1 MGEDERIIRRA
12 WRRTAL
18 VVSIAAVAGAVA
30 GWATSRDEDG
40 WTVALAICTCVAVL
54 VGMAGMLSLLP
65 ATARASSIITQATE
79 DLTRARR
86 KVIKGA
92 IRSGVPLADDAG
104 PELQHRA
111 LTLARG
117 TAAFNGIFVGQGLLL
132 FAMVAA
138 PHFARVLSGGGGGVV
153 FSRIF
158 LALFVI
164 EMVFVAPLL
173 VVRGRRARRYA
184 DAATAENERRTD
196 TPVAVA

>member
-1 MGEDERIIRRA
+1 MGEDEQIIRRA

-18 VVSIAAVAGAVA
+18 VVAIAAVAGAVA

-54 VGMAGMLSLLP
+54 VGLAGMLSLLP

-79 DLTRARR
+79 DLTRDRR
-86 KVIKGA
+86 KIIKGA
-92 IRSGVPLADDAG
+92 IRSGVPLEEDAG

-117 TAAFNGIFVGQGLLL
+117 TAAFNGLILVQNLML
-132 FAMVAA
+132 FAGAAA
-138 PHFARVLSGGGGGVV
+138 PQFARVVTGNGNAII
-153 FSRIF
+153 SRIF

-164 EMVFVAPLL
+164 EMVFVVPLL

-196 TPVAVA
+196 TPVSVV

>member
-1 MGEDERIIRRA
+1 VGEDERIIRRA

-18 VVSIAAVAGAVA
+18 VVAIAAVAGAVA

-54 VGMAGMLSLLP
+54 VGLAGMLSLLP

-79 DLTRARR
+79 DLTRDRR
-86 KVIKGA
+86 KIIKGA

-111 LTLARG
+111 LTLARA
-117 TAAFNGIFVGQGLLL
+117 TAAFNGLILVQNLLL
-132 FAMVAA
+132 FAGAAA
-138 PHFARVLSGGGGGVV
+138 PQFARVVTGDGNAII
-153 FSRIF
+153 SRIF

-164 EMVFVAPLL
+164 EMVFVVPLL
-173 VVRGRRARRYA
+173 VVRGRRAQRYA
-184 DAATAENERRTD
+184 DAATADNESRTT
-196 TPVAVA
+196 TPILPA

>member
-18 VVSIAAVAGAVA
+18 VVAIAAVAGAVA

-54 VGMAGMLSLLP
+54 VGLAGMLSLLP
-65 ATARASSIITQATE
+65 TTARASSIITQATE
-79 DLTRARR
+79 GLTRDRR
-86 KVIKGA
+86 KIIKGA
-92 IRSGVPLADDAG
+92 IRSGVPLAEDAG
-104 PELQHRA
+104 SELQHRA

-117 TAAFNGIFVGQGLLL
+117 TAMFNGIFLGQGLLL
-132 FAMVAA
+132 FATVAA
-138 PHFARVLSGGGGGVV
+138 PHFARVLSGGGDVV

-158 LALFVI
+158 LALFVV

-184 DAATAENERRTD
+184 DAATADNERRTD

>member
-1 MGEDERIIRRA
+1 MGEDEQIIRRA

-18 VVSIAAVAGAVA
+18 VVAIAAVAGAVA

-54 VGMAGMLSLLP
+54 VGLAGMLSLLP

-79 DLTRARR
+79 DLTRDRR
-86 KVIKGA
+86 KIIKGA
-92 IRSGVPLADDAG
+92 IRSGVPLKEDAG

-117 TAAFNGIFVGQGLLL
+117 TAMFNGIFLGQGLLL

-138 PHFARVLSGGGGGVV
+138 PHFARVLSGGGDVV
-153 FSRIF
+153 FSRII
-158 LALFVI
+158 LALFVV
-164 EMVFVAPLL
+164 EMVFVVPLL
-173 VVRGRRARRYA
+173 VVRGRRARCYA

-196 TPVAVA
+196 TPVSVV

>member
-1 MGEDERIIRRA
+1 VGEDERIVRRA

-18 VVSIAAVAGAVA
+18 VVAIAAVAGAVE
-30 GWATSRDEDG
+30 GWATSRDEGG

-54 VGMAGMLSLLP
+54 VGMAGILSLLP
-65 ATARASSIITQATE
+65 ATARASSTMTQATE
-79 DLTRARR
+79 GLTRDRR

-92 IRSGVPLADDAG
+92 IRSGVPLAEDAG

-117 TAAFNGIFVGQGLLL
+117 TAMFNGIFLGQGLLL

-138 PHFARVLSGGGGGVV
+138 PHFARVLSGGGDVV
-153 FSRIF
+153 FSRII
-158 LALFVI
+158 LALFVV
-164 EMVFVAPLL
+164 EMVFVVPLL

-184 DAATAENERRTD
+184 DAATAENDRRAT
-196 TPVAVA
+196 TPIPLA

>member
-40 WTVALAICTCVAVL
+40 WTVALAIFTCVAVL

-65 ATARASSIITQATE
+65 ATARASSTMTQATE
-79 DLTRARR
+79 GLTRDRR

-92 IRSGVPLADDAG
+92 IRSGVPLAEDAG

-117 TAAFNGIFVGQGLLL
+117 TAMFNGIFLGQGLLL

-138 PHFARVLSGGGGGVV
+138 PHFARVLSGGGDVV
-153 FSRIF
+153 FSRII
-158 LALFVI
+158 LALFVV
-164 EMVFVAPLL
+164 EMVFVAPLV
-173 VVRGRRARRYA
+173 VVRGRRARQYA
-184 DAATAENERRTD
+184 DAATAANERRTD
-196 TPVAVA
+196 SPVSVV

>member
-30 GWATSRDEDG
+30 GWATSRDEGG

-65 ATARASSIITQATE
+65 ATARASSTMTQATE
-79 DLTRARR
+79 GLTGDRR
-86 KVIKGA
+86 RIIKGA
-92 IRSGVPLADDAG
+92 IRSGVTLAEDAG

-117 TAAFNGIFVGQGLLL
+117 TAMFNGIFLGQSLLL

-138 PHFARVLSGGGGGVV
+138 PHFARVLSGGGNVV

-164 EMVFVAPLL
+164 EVVFVAPLL

-184 DAATAENERRTD
+184 DAATADNDRRTT
-196 TPVAVA
+196 TPIPLA

>member
-40 WTVALAICTCVAVL
+40 WTVALAICTCVAAL

-79 DLTRARR
+79 DLTRDRR
-86 KVIKGA
+86 RIIKGA

-111 LTLARG
+111 LTVARR
-117 TAAFNGIFVGQGLLL
+117 TAAFNGLILVQNLLL
-132 FAMVAA
+132 FATVAA
-138 PHFARVLSGGGGGVV
+138 PHFARVISGGGGVV

-158 LALFVI
+158 LALFVV
-164 EMVFVAPLL
+164 EMVFVAPLV

-184 DAATAENERRTD
+184 DAATADNERRTD
-196 TPVAVA
+196 SPVSVV

>member
-18 VVSIAAVAGAVA
+18 VVSIAAVAGVVA
-30 GWATSRDEDG
+30 GWATSRHEDG
-40 WTVALAICTCVAVL
+40 WTVALAIFTCVAVL

-65 ATARASSIITQATE
+65 TSARASSIITQATE
-79 DLTRARR
+79 DLTRDRR
-86 KVIKGA
+86 KIITSA

-117 TAAFNGIFVGQGLLL
+117 TAMFNGIFLGQGLLL
-132 FAMVAA
+132 FTTVAA
-138 PHFARVLSGGGGGVV
+138 PQLARVVSDGGVV
-153 FSRIF
+153 FSRIV

-164 EMVFVAPLL
+164 EVVFVAPLL

-184 DAATAENERRTD
+184 EATAAENERRAPA
-196 TPVAVA
+196 PVSVA

>member
-18 VVSIAAVAGAVA
+18 VVAIAAVAGAVA

-54 VGMAGMLSLLP
+54 VGMAGILSLLP
-65 ATARASSIITQATE
+65 ATARASSTMTQATE
-79 DLTRARR
+79 GLTRDRR
-86 KVIKGA
+86 KIVKGA

-117 TAAFNGIFVGQGLLL
+117 TAMFNGIFLGQGLLL

-138 PHFARVLSGGGGGVV
+138 PHFARVLSGGGDVV
-153 FSRIF
+153 FSRII
-158 LALFVI
+158 LALFVV
-164 EMVFVAPLL
+164 ESVFVAPLV

>member
-1 MGEDERIIRRA
+1 VGEDERIIRRA

-18 VVSIAAVAGAVA
+18 VVAIAAVAGAVA

-79 DLTRARR
+79 DLTRDRR
-86 KVIKGA
+86 RIIKGA

-111 LTLARG
+111 LTVARG
-117 TAAFNGIFVGQGLLL
+117 TAAFNGLILVQNLLL
-132 FAMVAA
+132 FAGAAA
-138 PHFARVLSGGGGGVV
+138 PQFARVVTGDGNAII
-153 FSRIF
+153 SRIF

-173 VVRGRRARRYA
+173 VARGRRARRYA
-184 DAATAENERRTD
+184 DAATADNERRTD
-196 TPVAVA
+196 SPVSVV

>member
-1 MGEDERIIRRA
+1 VGEDERIIRRA

-40 WTVALAICTCVAVL
+40 WTVALAIFTCVAVL

-79 DLTRARR
+79 GLTRDRR
-86 KVIKGA
+86 KIINGA
-92 IRSGVPLADDAG
+92 IHSGVPLEEDAG

-117 TAAFNGIFVGQGLLL
+117 TAAFNGLILVQNLML
-132 FAMVAA
+132 FAGAAA
-138 PHFARVLSGGGGGVV
+138 PQFARVVTGDGNAII
-153 FSRIF
+153 SRIF

-164 EMVFVAPLL
+164 EMVFVVPLL

-196 TPVAVA
+196 TPVSVA

>member
-18 VVSIAAVAGAVA
+18 VVAIAAVAGTVA

-79 DLTRARR
+79 GLTRDRR
-86 KVIKGA
+86 KIIKGA
-92 IRSGVPLADDAG
+92 IRSGVPLKEDAG

-117 TAAFNGIFVGQGLLL
+117 TAMFNGIFLGQGLLL

-138 PHFARVLSGGGGGVV
+138 PHFARVLSGGGNVV
-153 FSRIF
+153 FSRII
-158 LALFVI
+158 LALFVV
-164 EMVFVAPLL
+164 EMVFVVPLL
-173 VVRGRRARRYA
+173 VVRGRRAQRYA

>member
-18 VVSIAAVAGAVA
+18 VVLIAAIAGAVA
-30 GWATSRDEDG
+30 GWATSRGEDG
-40 WTVALAICTCVAVL
+40 WTVTLAIITCVMVL
-54 VGMAGMLSLLP
+54 GGIAGMLSLLP
-65 ATARASSIITQATE
+65 ATARASSTITQATE
-79 DLTRARR
+79 GMTRDRR

-92 IRSGVPLADDAG
+92 IRSGVPLAEDAG

-117 TAAFNGIFVGQGLLL
+117 TAMFNGIFLGQSLLL

-138 PHFARVLSGGGGGVV
+138 PHLARVLSGGGDVV
-153 FSRIF
+153 FSRII
-158 LALFVI
+158 LALFVV
-164 EMVFVAPLL
+164 EMVSVAPLL

-196 TPVAVA
+196 TPVSVV

>member
-1 MGEDERIIRRA
+1 MGEDEQIIRRA

-18 VVSIAAVAGAVA
+18 VVAIAAVAGAVA

-54 VGMAGMLSLLP
+54 VGLAGMLSLLP
-65 ATARASSIITQATE
+65 TTARASSIITQATE
-79 DLTRARR
+79 DLTRDRR
-86 KVIKGA
+86 KIIKGA
-92 IRSGVPLADDAG
+92 IRSGVPLKEDAG

-117 TAAFNGIFVGQGLLL
+117 TAMFNGIFLGQGLLL

-138 PHFARVLSGGGGGVV
+138 PHFARVLSGGGDVV
-153 FSRIF
+153 FSRII
-158 LALFVI
+158 LALFVV

-196 TPVAVA
+196 TPVSVA

>member
-1 MGEDERIIRRA
+1 MGEDERIIRRV

-65 ATARASSIITQATE
+65 ATARASSTMTQATE
-79 DLTRARR
+79 GLTRDRR

-92 IRSGVPLADDAG
+92 IRSGVPLAEDAG

-117 TAAFNGIFVGQGLLL
+117 TAAFNGLILVQNLLL
-132 FAMVAA
+132 FAGAAA
-138 PHFARVLSGGGGGVV
+138 PQFARVVTGDGNAII
-153 FSRIF
+153 SRIF

-173 VVRGRRARRYA
+173 VARGRRARRYA
-184 DAATAENERRTD
+184 DAATADNERRTD
-196 TPVAVA
+196 SPVSVV

>member
-1 MGEDERIIRRA
+1 MGDDEQIIRRA

-54 VGMAGMLSLLP
+54 VGLAGMLSLLP
-65 ATARASSIITQATE
+65 TTARASSIITQATE
-79 DLTRARR
+79 DLTRDRR
-86 KVIKGA
+86 KIIKGA
-92 IRSGVPLADDAG
+92 IRSGVPLKEDAG

-117 TAAFNGIFVGQGLLL
+117 TAMFNGIFLGQGLLL

-138 PHFARVLSGGGGGVV
+138 PHFARVLSGGGDVV
-153 FSRIF
+153 FSRII
-158 LALFVI
+158 LALFVV
-164 EMVFVAPLL
+164 EMVFVVPLL
-173 VVRGRRARRYA
+173 VVRGRRARSYA
-184 DAATAENERRTD
+184 DAATADNERRT
-196 TPVAVA
+196 TTTIPLA

>member
-79 DLTRARR
+79 GLTRDRR
-86 KVIKGA
+86 KIINGA
-92 IRSGVPLADDAG
+92 IRSGVPLEEDTG

-117 TAAFNGIFVGQGLLL
+117 TAAFNRLILVQNLLL
-132 FAMVAA
+132 FAGAAA
-138 PHFARVLSGGGGGVV
+138 PQFARVVTGDGNAII
-153 FSRIF
+153 SRIF

-164 EMVFVAPLL
+164 EMVFVVPLL

-196 TPVAVA
+196 TPVSVA

>member
-1 MGEDERIIRRA
+1 VGEDERIIRRA

-18 VVSIAAVAGAVA
+18 VVAIAAVAGAVA

-79 DLTRARR
+79 DLTRDRR
-86 KVIKGA
+86 RIIKGA

-111 LTLARG
+111 LTVARG
-117 TAAFNGIFVGQGLLL
+117 TAAFNGLILVQNLLL
-132 FAMVAA
+132 FAGAAA
-138 PHFARVLSGGGGGVV
+138 PQFARVVTGDGNAII
-153 FSRIF
+153 SRIF

-184 DAATAENERRTD
+184 DAATADNERRTT
-196 TPVAVA
+196 TPIPLA

>member
-40 WTVALAICTCVAVL
+40 WTVALAIFTCVAVL

-65 ATARASSIITQATE
+65 TSARASSIITQSNEGLAS
-79 DLTRARR
+79 DRR
-86 KVIKGA
+86 KIIRSA

-117 TAAFNGIFVGQGLLL
+117 TAAFNRLILVQNLLL
-132 FAMVAA
+132 FAGAAA
-138 PHFARVLSGGGGGVV
+138 PQFARVITGDGSAP
-153 FSRIF
+153 FSWIF
-158 LALFVI
+158 LALFVV
-164 EMVFVAPLL
+164 EVVFLVPLL

-184 DAATAENERRTD
+184 EAATAENERRTP
-196 TPVAVA
+196 PVSVA

>member
-18 VVSIAAVAGAVA
+18 VVAIAAVAGAVA
-30 GWATSRDEDG
+30 GWATSRDEGG
-40 WTVALAICTCVAVL
+40 WTVALAIFTCVAVL

-79 DLTRARR
+79 DLTRDRR
-86 KVIKGA
+86 RIIKGA

-111 LTLARG
+111 LTVARG
-117 TAAFNGIFVGQGLLL
+117 TAAFNGLILVQNLLL
-132 FAMVAA
+132 FAGAAA
-138 PHFARVLSGGGGGVV
+138 PQFARVVTGDGNAII
-153 FSRIF
+153 SRIF

-173 VVRGRRARRYA
+173 VARGRRARRYA
-184 DAATAENERRTD
+184 DAATADNERRTD
-196 TPVAVA
+196 SPVSVV

>member
-1 MGEDERIIRRA
+1 VGEDERIIRRV

-65 ATARASSIITQATE
+65 ATARASSTMTQATE
-79 DLTRARR
+79 GLTRDRR

-92 IRSGVPLADDAG
+92 IRSGVPLAEDAG

-117 TAAFNGIFVGQGLLL
+117 TAMFNGIFLGQGLLL

-138 PHFARVLSGGGGGVV
+138 PHFARVLSGGGDVV
-153 FSRIF
+153 FSRII
-158 LALFVI
+158 LALFVV
-164 EMVFVAPLL
+164 EMVFVAPLV

-184 DAATAENERRTD
+184 DAATADNERRTD
-196 TPVAVA
+196 SPVSVV

>member
-18 VVSIAAVAGAVA
+18 VVEIAAVAGAVA

-79 DLTRARR
+79 DLTRDRR
-86 KVIKGA
+86 RIIKGA

-111 LTLARG
+111 LTVARG
-117 TAAFNGIFVGQGLLL
+117 TAAFNGLILVQNLLL
-132 FAMVAA
+132 FAGAAA
-138 PHFARVLSGGGGGVV
+138 PQFARVVTGDGNAII
-153 FSRIF
+153 SRIF

-173 VVRGRRARRYA
+173 VARGRRARRYA
-184 DAATAENERRTD
+184 DAATADNERRTD
-196 TPVAVA
+196 SPVSVV

>member
-18 VVSIAAVAGAVA
+18 VVSIAAIAGAVA

-54 VGMAGMLSLLP
+54 VGLAGMLSLLP
-65 ATARASSIITQATE
+65 TTARASSIITQATE
-79 DLTRARR
+79 GLTRDRR
-86 KVIKGA
+86 KIINGA
-92 IRSGVPLADDAG
+92 IRSGVPLEEDAG

-117 TAAFNGIFVGQGLLL
+117 TAAFNGLILVQNLML
-132 FAMVAA
+132 FAGAAA
-138 PHFARVLSGGGGGVV
+138 PQFARVVTGDGNAII
-153 FSRIF
+153 SRIF

-164 EMVFVAPLL
+164 EMVFVVPLL
-173 VVRGRRARRYA
+173 VVRGRRARCYA

-196 TPVAVA
+196 TPVSVV